1 MKHSNFINVK
11 IENSSVVDIYSGI
24 GSFGLECISRGAKKV
39 AFIEK
44 DNLALNI
51 LSENLNALSVTKKAK
66 IFGGEVERFLSRKFD
81 EKFDIFFF
89 DPPFKDLNFIKS
101 LNLIKK
107 KEIYKTS
114 HILIIHR
121 EKNSSDNYGNLI
133 KIVNTKSYGRSKIIF
148 ANFY

>member
-1 MKHSNFINVK
+1 M
-11 IENSSVVDIYSGI
+11 
-24 GSFGLECISRGAKKV
+24 
-39 AFIEK
+39 
-44 DNLALNI
+44 
-51 LSENLNALSVTKKAK
+51 TKKAK
-66 IFGGEVERFLSRKFD
+66 IFDGEVERFLSRKFD

-114 HILIIHR
+114 HVLIIHR

-133 KIVNTKSYGRSKIIF
+133 KILWGRP
-148 ANFY
+148 

>member
-1 MKHSNFINVK
+1 MK
-11 IENSSVVDIYSGI
+11 
-24 GSFGLECISRGAKKV
+24 
-39 AFIEK
+39 
-44 DNLALNI
+44 NL
-51 LSENLNALSVTKKAK
+51 
-66 IFGGEVERFLSRKFD
+66 IF
-81 EKFDIFFF
+81 FFF